1 MRLVGRTRRRCRA
14 SSSETTRFTGTTG
27 NNRAPRKASTLGSN
41 AGCSRCRIAPRISS
55 AWTSRPCESTITFT
69 PRPCTMATSSY
80 TSQELM
86 VAVASREIHDGDLV
100 FVGMRLPILAYAVAL
115 STHAPTARGLFEVG
129 LMRDHPA
136 DAFLGTMGDPPNV
149 AGALWAT
156 RMSNAMALMAQGHVD
171 LGFIGGAEV
180 DRFGNL
186 NTSYVGD
193 PTKPQ
198 VKLPGSG
205 GGADIA
211 ILSRRW
217 VTLMNHERRR
227 LVDRVSYVPS
237 PGYGDGSP
245 GWRERHG
252 LLGGGPAAVI
262 TTLCVFRFPEG
273 GGEAF
278 VSTIHPGYTVDEVQ
292 AETGWRLTLAGAVAE
307 TLPPTES
314 ELVAIRR

>member
-1 MRLVGRTRRRCRA
+1 MTEA
-14 SSSETTRFTGTTG
+14 Y
-27 NNRAPRKASTLGSN
+27 
-41 AGCSRCRIAPRISS
+41 
-55 AWTSRPCESTITFT
+55 T
-69 PRPCTMATSSY
+69 P
-80 TSQELM
+80 QELM

-115 STHAPTARGLFEVG
+115 ETHAPSARGLFEVG
-129 LMRDHPA
+129 LMRDRPA

-156 RMSNAMALMAQGHVD
+156 RMSNAMALMAQGRVD

-193 PTKPQ
+193 PPKPA

-227 LVDRVSYVPS
+227 LVERVSFVTS
-237 PGYGDGSP
+237 PGHGDGSR
-245 GWRERHG
+245 GWRERNG
-252 LLGGGPAAVI
+252 LLGGGPAAII

-273 GGEAF
+273 GGEAY
-278 VSTIHPGYTVDEVQ
+278 VDTVHPGHSVEEVREQ
-292 AETGWRLTLAGAVAE
+292 TGWAVKVGADVGETSPPNGAELA
-307 TLPPTES
+307 
-314 ELVAIRR
+314 AIRRRS